1 MKAFMSY
8 NNLDIN
14 NANFGFEWKLAT
26 LWFDTLLL
34 GAPKE
39 LVGKVIESVAE
50 EEGWNRDTLKEM
62 KKIQISSELLL
73 PSIVFFDES
82 IIDDDYFDIACSEV
96 KYKYVKKSINHETN
110 NYIKREMAWESLGIA
125 NTVKYWTLL
134 NAKEKCTFLTMDVEK
149 QMLEKIFGSTT
160 YAEYNNFK
168 EIITAT
174 IPDISEYTW
183 DEIIDIRNHKYW
195 EQFRNKIT
203 ELSEN
208 HEDKKIRQD
217 ILEEIVRKDLIEMVQ
232 YFRPQVNKNIV
243 KGVISNIPL
252 PIPINPLSVAS
263 TGYDLIKEIDF
274 EKKYG
279 WLYFYLDNKK

>member
-14 NANFGFEWKLAT
+14 NANFGFEGKLAT

-34 GAPKE
+34 GVPKE
-39 LVGKVIESVAE
+39 LVGRVIERVAE
-50 EEGWNRDTLKEM
+50 EEKWNRDTLKEM
-62 KKIQISSELLL
+62 KRIQISSEILL
-73 PSIVFFDES
+73 PSIAFCDES
-82 IIDDDYFDIACSEV
+82 IINDDFFDIARSEV
-96 KYKYVKKSINHETN
+96 KHKYVKKSINHETDK
-110 NYIKREMAWESLGIA
+110 YIKHGMAWESFGIA

-149 QMLEKIFGSTT
+149 QMLEKIFGNTT
-160 YAEYNNFK
+160 YAEYSNFK

-195 EQFRNKIT
+195 EQFRNKIS

-208 HEDKKIRQD
+208 IEDKKIGQD

-232 YFRPQVNKNIV
+232 HFRPKVNKNIV

-252 PIPINPLSVAS
+252 PIPINPVSVVS
-263 TGYDLIKEIDF
+263 TGYDIMKEIDF

-279 WLYFYLDNKK
+279 WIYFYLDNKK